1 MLGIKAKKSKKSKKS
16 LARLTSLIS
25 AVFSLLA
32 AFFMIIFD
40 HGPPLP
46 PFPKDFQSIDCEG
59 VKLVNFTD
67 EEGNLTFLF
76 SAKPSVEY
84 PPEYL
89 PNFITVRINS
99 NGHILFYSGE
109 EILQLTRND
118 TNINFTIQHTFAGP
132 SKIETM
138 CLKQFY
144 DSFEANLKD
153 IKYHYKE
160 ASFSNNPYDD
170 LAEYEDVCYE
180 EGKFLIFSPIKGQR
194 KPLPHDH
201 KPMNVEF
208 LDYGF
213 GDYMKYKNVTR
224 DETSYYLVSQVPQDA
239 WKISLF
245 WAAPISSSLEKHPQ
259 TRKLFLLREN
269 ATNNTIKALK
279 KFMKVSPAHIKPIHC
294 FSHLYI
300 TKALSN
306 IDLHNND
313 DMNFI
318 INDFEPLRK
327 TFIAEGESKY
337 IVLGDE
343 LSFMRPL
350 IQDLYPNKTV
360 SVIRTSSTISDVSE
374 KCGHAIALIGSHVS
388 SLAQAIW
395 MPQNATL
402 IDATNEKFSCNPWIK
417 KIVKS
422 RNLDYIQVFPNKG
435 GCSCSTFNCYPNEP
449 NKLVEP
455 KDILNILKNVIKD

>member
-1 MLGIKAKKSKKSKKS
+1 MLEIRSKKTKKAKISI
-16 LARLTSLIS
+16 ASLIT
-25 AVFSLLA
+25 ATLALIA
-32 AFFMIIFD
+32 AFLMLVFD
-40 HGPPLP
+40 KGPPLP

-67 EEGNLTFLF
+67 NEGNLTFLF

-89 PNFITVRINS
+89 PNFISVTINS
-99 NGHILFYSGE
+99 NGHVLHYSGE
-109 EILQLTRND
+109 EIMQLTRND
-118 TNINFTIQHTFAGP
+118 TNINFTIQHAFAGP
-132 SKIETM
+132 SKIETR

-144 DSFEANLKD
+144 DSFEANLKN
-153 IKYHYKE
+153 IQYHYKD
-160 ASFSNNPYDD
+160 SSHSNNPYDD

-180 EGKFLIFSPIKGQR
+180 YGKFLVFSPIRGQR

-201 KPMNVEF
+201 HPMNVEF

-213 GDYMKYKNVTR
+213 NDYMKYKNVTK
-224 DETSYYLVSQVPQDA
+224 DDTAYYLVSQVPQDA

-245 WAAPISSSLEKHPQ
+245 WAAPIASSLEKHQ
-259 TRKLFLLREN
+259 ETKKLFLLREN
-269 ATNNTIKALK
+269 ATSNTLKALK
-279 KFMKVSPAHIKPIHC
+279 KFMKVPPALIKDIHC
-294 FSHLYI
+294 FSRLYI
-300 TKALSN
+300 TKAMSS
-306 IDLHNND
+306 IDLHKNE

-318 INDFEPLRK
+318 INDFEPLRNA
-327 TFIAEGESKY
+327 FIGEGESKY

-350 IQDLYPNKTV
+350 IQDEFPNKTV
-360 SVIRTSSTISDVSE
+360 SVIRVSSTISDVSE

-395 MPQNATL
+395 MPKNSTL
-402 IDATNEKFSCNPWIK
+402 IDATDPKYSCNKWINR
-417 KIVKS
+417 IVNS
-422 RNLDYIQVFPNKG
+422 RNLSYIQVFPDHKQCT
-435 GCSCSTFNCYPNEP
+435 CSKFDCYPNEP

-455 KDILNILKNVIKD
+455 NDIIKILKSIIKE